1 MQAVSLQPSSL
12 HGAKLPHMFNAFC
25 LVSLRIGWAILVVP
39 AEYLPTEL
47 RLAGQRGLPTIRGA
61 CTWLTEGATSLCT
74 AVGPGGIG
82 DEETA
87 GEEGRPSCTE
97 GVETAA
103 AATWA
108 YDEETAGEDEETADE
123 EGRPGCTEGVKTAAA
138 ATGASSI
145 AKTSKRLPFLPFTV
159 IGQSANVACRGA
171 GRAVFLALWK
181 PSSSTM
187 PTTCPK
193 NGMGPSSM
201 ALTALP
207 FFLSGQPLEACPSF

>member
-1 MQAVSLQPSSL
+1 
-12 HGAKLPHMFNAFC
+12 MFNAFC

-74 AVGPGGIG
+74 AVGQGGIG

-108 YDEETAGEDEETADE
+108 YDEETAGEDEETVEAEAIRVEAEAARTGGVEAEAVRVEADVE
-123 EGRPGCTEGVKTAAA
+123 AG
-138 ATGASSI
+138 AT
-145 AKTSKRLPFLPFTV
+145 
-159 IGQSANVACRGA
+159 
-171 GRAVFLALWK
+171 
-181 PSSSTM
+181 
-187 PTTCPK
+187 
-193 NGMGPSSM
+193 
-201 ALTALP
+201 
-207 FFLSGQPLEACPSF
+207 